1 MTTLA
6 HADMFFFISTICF
19 VLLTICGVVLLV
31 YVIGI
36 VRSIKKASDAIGTSL
51 ADMSTETKA
60 FIKDIRESMVYRMFF
75 GSSRKRK

>member
-19 VLLTICGVVLLV
+19 VLLTICGVVILV

-36 VRSIKKASDAIGTSL
+36 VRSIKKASDTISSSL
-51 ADMSTETKA
+51 ADVSADTQA
-60 FIKDIRESMVYRMFF
+60 FIRDIRESMVYRMFF
-75 GSSRKRK
+75 GSPRKRK